1 MSTQIST
8 TKRQRTRSQGAIC
21 FEVEQDGETQRVR
34 VARDTDPSAS
44 DMITTSEPDAREY
57 GDALPALP
65 LPGSGERLPTC
76 GVRFN
81 GHFCP
86 DCGTPHSVGRTCG
99 CSRCPRC
106 WQSWAFHRA
115 KSIASKLEALGRHE
129 YSQNNRKVKQHHLTV
144 SFRDSTRF
152 NSKNTLDRA
161 IAVQKQL
168 LAKANVDTGYLI
180 YHAWR
185 IAPEY
190 RGEVMGHESGSGD
203 GDMNWPDVLEKV
215 ESDEWSW
222 EAVKDEFLVYAPHF
236 HVICLSEFV
245 QTGAVVGEIEDET
258 GIVIHRITTERED
271 GKERSIDGIE
281 ELCKVTAYSLSHAG
295 IAADSG
301 ADGSDHAAVR
311 PFGKVANFSA
321 FDAAKADV
329 NDAMRSVAG
338 TVLGVD
344 FSTPECSEQVPDHV
358 DHDHSGSG
366 SGSGLPAPDPDGTP
380 GTVPNGSGMASPS
393 PGSGASLGSGSGS
406 GSGSG
411 GGSSGSSSGGG
422 FGAALAADADTGTWE
437 ATEGMVPPSMTETSS
452 EETSAC
458 GGTLVPIW
466 AADDYLGDLEWTN
479 RIEDRFGEDRIHEL
493 RTARREWAGMGKPVP
508 ETDPSGSPDPDP
520 SEGDPPDR

>member
-1 MSTQIST
+1 MSTQVST
-8 TKRQRTRSQGAIC
+8 TKRQRTRSQGAVC

-34 VARDTDPSAS
+34 VARDRDPSVRDAV
-44 DMITTSEPDAREY
+44 TTSEPDAREY

-106 WQSWAFHRA
+106 WNSWAFHRA
-115 KSIASKLEALGRHE
+115 KSVASKLEALGRHE

-190 RGEVMGHESGSGD
+190 RGEVMGHESGD

-258 GIVIHRITTERED
+258 GVVIHRITQERED
-271 GKERSIDGIE
+271 GKERSIDGTE

-295 IAADSG
+295 IMPGAG
-301 ADGSDHAAVR
+301 ADGSNQSVVR
-311 PFGKVANFSA
+311 AFGEIANFEA

-329 NDAMRSVAG
+329 DAAMRGVSEK
-338 TVLGVD
+338 VLGED
-344 FSTPECSEQVPDHV
+344 FSTRSCGEQIPDADPSEDGPD
-358 DHDHSGSG
+358 DPGS
-366 SGSGLPAPDPDGTP
+366 DPDLQLDG
-380 GTVPNGSGMASPS
+380 GHISDMSGGSGMASPS
-393 PGSGASLGSGSGS
+393 PGSGTSLGSGSGS
-406 GSGSG
+406 GSPDGTG
-411 GGSSGSSSGGG
+411 GSSSGGG

-437 ATEGMVPPSMTETSS
+437 ATEGMVPPSMTEPSS

-466 AADDYLGDLEWTN
+466 AADDYLGDLEWIT

-493 RTARREWAGMGKPVP
+493 RTARREWADMGKPVP
-508 ETDPSGSPDPDP
+508 ETDPSGSPEPDP
-520 SEGDPPDR
+520 LEGDPPNR